1 MDQTVN
7 LTSLT
12 SVVRIYLF
20 PPPKSDTPTGRRFL
34 VEKGNC
40 RSAASAVLTRLHLTV
55 NNRYSVALLLTCER
69 RRTQTFALPYRLLS
83 RRDAPAL
90 CAGMYLFPL

>member
-20 PPPKSDTPTGRRFL
+20 PPQETCHFGGFFVVFMGFKADSTTIFVLFKGKGEKSHSLIILQWSRF
-34 VEKGNC
+34 
-40 RSAASAVLTRLHLTV
+40 
-55 NNRYSVALLLTCER
+55 
-69 RRTQTFALPYRLLS
+69 FAFSLKIL
-83 RRDAPAL
+83 
-90 CAGMYLFPL
+90 